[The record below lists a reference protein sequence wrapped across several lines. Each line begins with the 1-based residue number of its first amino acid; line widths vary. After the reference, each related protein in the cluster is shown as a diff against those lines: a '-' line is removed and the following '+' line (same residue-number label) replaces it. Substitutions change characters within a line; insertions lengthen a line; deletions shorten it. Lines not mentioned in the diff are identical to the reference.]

1 MLLMQTANLHRGTTL
16 ERKDEYRIE
25 NLSELADLPLVRKRE
40 ELLSSLAESI
50 VTPEVYAQLQQGW
63 CVIDDAVSPELC
75 VRALQGAKTLRQDGF
90 MYRLK
95 DEYAPGI
102 LPRRKHAFSVQRD
115 PDVRF

>member
-1 MLLMQTANLHRGTTL
+1 MQTANLHRGTTL